1 MFERHTVTEKTASL
15 SLDLREKGPILR
27 VANRVVE
34 GRWTKSVWENKPYP
48 YQGSDYPREKC
59 SQKCSVNSTTP

>member
-34 GRWTKSVWENKPYP
+34 GRWTKSVWENKPRIL
-48 YQGSDYPREKC
+48 QGKSAMQRKLHNPLA
-59 SQKCSVNSTTP
+59 